1 VTPETGL
8 SAGRAGPRQESLARV
23 QVLAAALLFSGGGAG
38 IKACALTSYQV
49 ASFRSAVAAL
59 AVWLLVRE
67 ARALPGPRAL
77 LVGLAYAAT
86 LILYVLANKLT
97 TAANT
102 IFLQSTAPLY
112 ILLLGPWLLRE
123 RIRKADLGIL
133 AVALGGLAMFFVGI
147 EPPLKTAPDPARGNL
162 LALLA
167 GLTWA
172 LTLIG
177 LRWMSRAGAGGT
189 ASAATAVL
197 AGNAIAFLA
206 VLPPALPVGAARPV
220 DWAIIVGLGL
230 LQIGLAYKFL
240 TAAFRHVPALEA
252 SLLLLLEPVLNPV
265 WAWIV
270 QGEKPRAWSLLGGAL
285 ILAAATLKTWV
296 DTRRAR

>member
-1 VTPETGL
+1 VTTPHSG
-8 SAGRAGPRQESLARV
+8 SHQESLARV

-112 ILLLGPWLLRE
+112 ILLLGPWLLHE
-123 RIRKADLGIL
+123 RIRRADLGIL
-133 AVALGGLAMFFVGI
+133 AVALAGLAMFFVGS
-147 EPPLKTAPDPARGNL
+147 ELPLRTAPDPARGNV
-162 LALLA
+162 LALFA

-172 LTLIG
+172 LTLMG
-177 LRWMSRAGAGGT
+177 LRWMSRGSAGGT

-206 VLPPALPVGAARPV
+206 VLPPALPVGASRPV
-220 DWAIIVGLGL
+220 DWVIIAGLGL

-270 QGEKPRAWSLLGGAL
+270 QGERPRAWSLLGGAL
-285 ILAAATLKTWV
+285 ILTAATLKTWV

>member
-1 VTPETGL
+1 V
-8 SAGRAGPRQESLARV
+8 RQANLARL

-49 ASFRSAVAAL
+49 ASFRSGIAAL
-59 AVWLLVRE
+59 AVFLLVRE
-67 ARALPGPRAL
+67 ARTVPGPRAL

-86 LILYVLANKLT
+86 LILFVLSNKLT

-112 ILLLGPWLLRE
+112 ILLLGPWLLGE
-123 RIRKADLGIL
+123 KIRKEDLAIL

-147 EPPLKTAPDPARGNL
+147 EPPRRTAPDPARGNM
-162 LALLA
+162 LALMA
-167 GLTWA
+167 GVTWA
-172 LTLIG
+172 LTLMG
-177 LRWMSRAGAGGT
+177 LRWMSRAKTGGP
-189 ASAATAVL
+189 ASAAAAVL
-197 AGNAIAFLA
+197 AGNVIAFLV
-206 VLPPALPVGAARPV
+206 VLPPALPVGPARVV
-220 DWAIIVGLGL
+220 DWALVAGLGL

-270 QGEKPRAWSLLGGAL
+270 QGEQPRAWSLLGGAL
-285 ILAAATLKTWV
+285 ILTAATLKTAL
-296 DTRRAR
+296 DTRAGAATD

>member
-1 VTPETGL
+1 MRP
-8 SAGRAGPRQESLARV
+8 ESLARV

-38 IKACALTSYQV
+38 IKACALTSFQV
-49 ASFRSAVAAL
+49 ASFRSGVAAL
-59 AVWLLVRE
+59 AVWILVRE
-67 ARALPGPRAL
+67 ARALPDLRAL
-77 LVGLAYAAT
+77 LVGTAYAAT

-123 RIRKADLGIL
+123 RIRKEDLVIL

-147 EPPLKTAPDPARGNL
+147 EPPRRTAPDPARGNL

-167 GLTWA
+167 GVTWA
-172 LTLIG
+172 LTLMG
-177 LRWMSRAGAGGT
+177 LRWMSRARAGGT
-189 ASAATAVL
+189 TSAAAAVL
-197 AGNAIAFLA
+197 AGNTIAFLA
-206 VLPPALPVGAARPV
+206 VLRPALPVVPARPV
-220 DWAIIVGLGL
+220 DWAIIAGLGL

-270 QGEKPRAWSLLGGAL
+270 QGETPRAWSLLGGAL
-285 ILAAATLKTWV
+285 ILTAATLKTWV